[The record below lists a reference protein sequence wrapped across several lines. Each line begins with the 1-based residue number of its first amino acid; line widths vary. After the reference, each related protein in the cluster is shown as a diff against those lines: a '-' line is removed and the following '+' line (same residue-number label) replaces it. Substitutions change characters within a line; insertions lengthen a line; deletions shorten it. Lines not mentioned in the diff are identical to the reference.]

1 MVIMDR
7 GASKDLKEKRA
18 NRGFRALQEYKVPL
32 DSMDPRV

>member
-18 NRGFRALQEYKVPL
+18 SRGFKERQECKVPL
-32 DSMDPRV
+32 ASMDPRV